1 MKKTQATEG
10 RTQIALFRSAD
21 RNTAFNHMS
30 AAEILPAYGYPKS
43 LLSSSAKSK
52 KCDRVGVSERI
63 LFLTPGLLCRYAT
76 PGCRAAC
83 LGHSSGRMQMP
94 THALARDRRTALYL
108 ESPDFF
114 LQMLKVELSLFE
126 RHAHQRG
133 LKPAIRLNGS
143 SDLPWEDLHPDIFT
157 GFPGI
162 QFFDYTKSVS
172 RMSRFLDRTAW
183 PANYYLTFSAH
194 SENPIQAA
202 DVLKRG
208 GTAALVFWPTLP
220 SSFWGFPV
228 IDGEEHDARFLDPS
242 AALVGLRAKGL
253 ARRDVSGF
261 TVRTDRESASA
272 GIAGILPAT
281 ATAEPRPS
289 RTPRRS
295 LLSASAD
302 ALSTAA

>member
-1 MKKTQATEG
+1 MKAED
-10 RTQIALFRSAD
+10 RTQTTGCRSGD
-21 RNTAFNHMS
+21 PNTAFNRMS
-30 AAEILPAYGYPKS
+30 AAEILAAYGYPKS
-43 LLSSSAKSK
+43 LLSSSAKAK

-114 LQMLKVELSLFE
+114 LQMLRVELSHFE
-126 RHAHQRG
+126 RHARHRG
-133 LKPAIRLNGS
+133 LSPAVRLNGS
-143 SDLPWEDLHPDIFT
+143 SDLPWEDLYPDLFT
-157 GFPGI
+157 GFPGV
-162 QFFDYTKSVS
+162 QFFDYTKSIS

-194 SENPIQAA
+194 SQNATQAA
-202 DVLKRG
+202 EVLKRG
-208 GTAALVFWPTLP
+208 GTAALVFWPTPP

-228 IDGEEHDARFLDPS
+228 LDGEEHDARFLDPS
-242 AALVGLRAKGL
+242 GALVGLRAKGL
-253 ARRDVSGF
+253 ARKDVSGF
-261 TVRTDRESASA
+261 TVRTDGESASA
-272 GIAGILPAT
+272 GIAAVLPGPVTTETRLSQA
-281 ATAEPRPS
+281 PH
-289 RTPRRS
+289 RS
-295 LLSASAD
+295 LLLASAD

>member
-1 MKKTQATEG
+1 MKKTQAAEV
-10 RTQIALFRSAD
+10 RTQTTVFRSGD
-21 RNTAFNHMS
+21 PNTTFKRMS
-30 AAEILPAYGYPKS
+30 AAQILATYGYPKS

-76 PGCRAAC
+76 PGCRTAC

-108 ESPDFF
+108 ESPNFF
-114 LQMLKVELSLFE
+114 LQMLTVELSLFE
-126 RHAHQRG
+126 RQARQRG
-133 LKPAIRLNGS
+133 LTPAVRLNGS
-143 SDLPWEDLHPDIFT
+143 SDLPWENLHPDIFT

-172 RMSRFLDRTAW
+172 RMSRFLTRANW

-194 SENPIQAA
+194 PENATQAVE
-202 DVLKRG
+202 VLKRE
-208 GTAALVFWPTLP
+208 GTAAVVFWPTLP

-228 IDGEEHDARFLDPS
+228 LDGEEHDARFLDPS
-242 AALVGLRAKGL
+242 GALVGLRAKGL
-253 ARRDVSGF
+253 ARKDLSGF

-272 GIAGILPAT
+272 EIAGILPAT
-281 ATAEPRPS
+281 ATTQARPS